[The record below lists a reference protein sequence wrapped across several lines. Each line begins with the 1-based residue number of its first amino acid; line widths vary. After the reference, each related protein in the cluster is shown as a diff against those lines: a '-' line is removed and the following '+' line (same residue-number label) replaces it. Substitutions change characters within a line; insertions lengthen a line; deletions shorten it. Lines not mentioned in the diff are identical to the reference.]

1 MRDPARIID
10 ANANR
15 AREALRVMEDA
26 ARFLLDLNDLSKHCK
41 ELRHALVEAVNQIP
55 RSGRSLMLRDT
66 PGDVGTT
73 IETESEG
80 RRQSVRDIVIA
91 ACKRLGEALRSLEE
105 YAKLLENQDN
115 RVSSRLEELRYH
127 AYDLEMKLV
136 AALGTGQA
144 TQWRLCVIISE
155 ELCTHHNWLTVAQL
169 AIMGGADCLQL
180 REKHADG
187 GDLLARARLL
197 VRLAEE
203 ESTDHEISVIINDRP
218 DIALLAGATGVHI
231 GQSDLA
237 VTSVRKLVG
246 FDMLV
251 GVSTSNLIQA
261 KWALQ
266 AGADYC
272 GVGPMF
278 PTTTKHKE
286 TIVGPAYMSKY
297 LKFKPTLPP
306 HLAIGGIN
314 KDTIAEV
321 AAAGARGVAV
331 SSAVCSAKDPMDVCE
346 KLIAELEAAADRRL
360 DQGNNAGDGSTG
372 AA

>member
-26 ARFLLDLNDLSKHCK
+26 ARFLLDLGDLAKQAK
-41 ELRHALVEAVNQIP
+41 DLRHAVVEAVNGLPQA
-55 RSGRSLMLRDT
+55 GRSLMLRDT
-66 PGDVGTT
+66 PGDVGTS
-73 IETESEG
+73 IEAEG
-80 RRQSVRDIVIA
+80 ERQRETARDIVIA
-91 ACKRLGEALRSLEE
+91 AGKRLGEALRSLEE
-105 YAKLLENQDN
+105 YAKLLDREDG
-115 RVSSRLEELRYH
+115 RVSQRLEELRYH

-136 AALGTGQA
+136 AAMGTGRA
-144 TQWRLCVIISE
+144 RQWQLCVIVTE

-203 ESTDHEISVIINDRP
+203 ESTDHEISVIVNDRP
-218 DIALLAGATGVHI
+218 DIALLAGADGVHI

-237 VTSVRKLVG
+237 VSSVRKLVG

-251 GVSTSNLIQA
+251 GVSTANLIQA

-278 PTTTKHKE
+278 ATATKPKD
-286 TIVGPAYMSKY
+286 TIPGPAYMTKY
-297 LKFKPTLPP
+297 LKFRPVFPP
-306 HLAIGGIN
+306 HLAIGGIT

-346 KLIAELEAAADRRL
+346 QIRAAL
-360 DQGNNAGDGSTG
+360 DAARERERGSDEGSAGGSG

>member
-26 ARFLLDLNDLSKHCK
+26 ARFLLDLGDLSKQAK
-41 ELRHALVEAVNQIP
+41 ELRHTLGDTLARLP
-55 RSGRSLMLRDT
+55 HPGREIMLRDT
-66 PGDVGTT
+66 PGDVGTAHT
-73 IETESEG
+73 TPGEST
-80 RRQSVRDIVIA
+80 RHSVREVVIA
-91 ACKRLGEALRSLEE
+91 AGKRLGEALRSLEE
-105 YAKLLENQDN
+105 FSKVLAPTDPGIAQ
-115 RVSSRLEELRYH
+115 RLEELRYH

-136 AALGTGQA
+136 AAMGTGRA
-144 TQWRLCVIISE
+144 TQWTLCVIITE

-203 ESTDHEISVIINDRP
+203 ESTDHKISVVINDRP
-218 DIALLAGATGVHI
+218 DIALLAGADGVHL
-231 GQSDLA
+231 GQADLA
-237 VTSVRKLVG
+237 VSSVRKLIG
-246 FDMLV
+246 FDLLV

-278 PTTTKHKE
+278 PTSTKQKD
-286 TIVGPAYMSKY
+286 TIATPAYLAKY

-306 HLAIGGIN
+306 HLAIGGIT
-314 KDTIAEV
+314 KDTIKEV
-321 AAAGARGVAV
+321 VAAGARGVAV
-331 SSAVCSAKDPMDVCE
+331 SSAVCSAKDPMAVCE
-346 KLIAELEAAADRRL
+346 ALRSAIDPSSGAADE
-360 DQGNNAGDGSTG
+360 DNTP
-372 AA
+372 